1 MAKLQKNK
9 RQQFKSLST
18 LAPSHAAFLHLW
30 VILGQCSEDG
40 DYVLENA
47 SESREVE
54 LILSMSSQYYQ
65 YPEWSNILG
74 GIGST
79 LRDEGVFSSV

>member
-30 VILGQCSEDG
+30 VILGQCPEDG

-47 SESREVE
+47 LEFRDVE
-54 LILSMSSQYYQ
+54 FILSMSSQYYQ
-65 YPEWSNILG
+65 CSE
-74 GIGST
+74 
-79 LRDEGVFSSV
+79 